1 MKNSQEISVWPLMVD
16 VLSSILIIF
25 IIFNFLD
32 NILNPQKIEQVIV
45 DIKRDTFVQKFDK
58 EFQIEREK
66 NQISRDGKFDY
77 LKITFSDRV
86 LFTSGDYRLGKNGKE
101 ILKKLAKLITVEN
114 EIKNMSNIQVEGHT
128 DDLPLNKT
136 VYPKDN
142 WELSTARALSV
153 VNYLSARPQN
163 LPNHLFSAN
172 GYSSN
177 VTIDKNDRSKNRR
190 IEVKIFYS
198 AD

>member
-45 DIKRDTFVQKFDK
+45 SIKRDTFVQKFDE
-58 EFQIEREK
+58 EFVIEREK

-86 LFTSGDYRLGKNGKE
+86 LFASGDYRLGKNGKE
-101 ILKKLAKLITVEN
+101 ILKKLAKLITNEN

-136 VYPKDN
+136 TYPRDN

-163 LPNHLFSAN
+163 LPNRLFSAN